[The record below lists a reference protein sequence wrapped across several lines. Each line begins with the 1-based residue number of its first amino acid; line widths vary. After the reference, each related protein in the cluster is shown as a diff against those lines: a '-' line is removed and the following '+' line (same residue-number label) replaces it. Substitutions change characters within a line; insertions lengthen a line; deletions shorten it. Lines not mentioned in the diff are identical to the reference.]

1 MTSPVPPISAEKGRI
16 LTVRNAV
23 EADMAA
29 IHAIYAEAVL
39 HGLAS
44 FEETPPTLVE
54 MLSRRSAVLD
64 LGLPYL
70 AAERDGAV
78 VGYAYATGYRPRP
91 AYRHT
96 VEDSVYVADGM
107 RGRGVGRAL
116 LQALIEGCEAGPW
129 RQMVAVIG
137 DSGNGGSIALHES
150 LGFRMVGTLESVG
163 FKLGRWVDTVLMQRP
178 LGAGSETLPDGP
190 G

>member
-1 MTSPVPPISAEKGRI
+1 MTVVSRSTTGAGAPAIV
-16 LTVRNAV
+16 VRDAH
-23 EADMAA
+23 EADVPA
-29 IHAIYAEAVL
+29 IREIYAEAVL

-44 FEETPPTLVE
+44 FEETPPTVDE
-54 MLSRRSAVLD
+54 MLSRRARVLAM
-64 LGLPYL
+64 GLPYL
-70 AAERDGAV
+70 AAERDGRV
-78 VGYAYATGYRPRP
+78 VGYAYATAYRDRP

-107 RGRGVGRAL
+107 RGQGVGRAL
-116 LQALIEGCEAGPW
+116 LTALIAMCEAGPW

-150 LGFRMVGTLESVG
+150 LGFRMVGTFEAVG

-178 LGAGSETLPDGP
+178 LGDGRNTQPDAEG
-190 G
+190 